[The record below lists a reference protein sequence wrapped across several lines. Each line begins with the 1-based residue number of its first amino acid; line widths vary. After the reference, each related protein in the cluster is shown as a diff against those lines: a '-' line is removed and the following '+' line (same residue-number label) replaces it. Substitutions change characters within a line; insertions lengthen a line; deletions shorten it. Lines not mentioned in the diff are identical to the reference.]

1 MSIKTGVR
9 KGLAV
14 VLLISGAWLGAGIL
28 DEISYRKQS
37 HEFMRAIDARFIEQ
51 SLKVGA
57 WAMDRECVAHHIGLD
72 LAQLPS
78 YQKTDENLRQ
88 ILREHTQ
95 CFQQ

>member
-1 MSIKTGVR
+1 MSIELASR
-9 KGLAV
+9 RGLAV
-14 VLLISGAWLGAGIL
+14 FLLISASLLGAAIL
-28 DEISYRKQS
+28 DEVSYHQQS